1 MRRILLVDNGSKR
14 AESTRNLRRVATRL
28 SERAGEPIQPVSLL
42 HSDQIDPAQLDG
54 QPAET
59 FGQALEQLLAADQR
73 DLVLL
78 PLFFGQTR
86 ALSQFIPESVAEA
99 ERRLGPCRLR
109 IASELCPLPEGE
121 SRLVDILLDTL
132 DQAAREADS
141 ARTRVVLVD
150 HGSPTPEVNQVRR
163 WLGARL
169 AERLGPEVQFQ
180 EAVMERRPGAAYDFN
195 GPLLETVLE
204 RMAQEDH
211 GPILLSM
218 LFLGPGRHAGPGGD
232 IRDICDAVQGRHPGL
247 QLHIAPLV
255 GTHPG
260 LIDILFSR
268 LNAVEDRPPIR
279 PSVD

>member
-14 AESTRNLRRVATRL
+14 AESTLNLRRIAALL
-28 SERAGEPIQPVSLL
+28 SERTGEPVQPVSLL
-42 HSDQIDPAQLDG
+42 HSDQIAPERLDG
-54 QPAET
+54 QPTET
-59 FGQALEQLLAADQR
+59 FRQALEQLLAADQR

-78 PLFFGQTR
+78 PLFFGPTR
-86 ALSQFIPESVAEA
+86 ALSRFIPESVAEV
-99 ERRLGPCRLR
+99 ERRFGPCRLR
-109 IASELCPLPEGE
+109 IAPELCPLPEGE
-121 SRLVDILLDTL
+121 PRLVDILLDNL
-132 DQAAREADS
+132 DQAAQEAGIE
-141 ARTRVVLVD
+141 RTSIVLVD

-169 AERLGPEVQFQ
+169 AERLGPDVQLQ

-195 GPLLETVLE
+195 GPLLEAVLDRIARE
-204 RMAQEDH
+204 NR

-232 IRDICDAVQGRHPGL
+232 IRDICDAIQGRHPGL

-260 LIDILFSR
+260 LIDILLSRFSEAE
-268 LNAVEDRPPIR
+268 NRPPIR
-279 PSVD
+279 PSAD